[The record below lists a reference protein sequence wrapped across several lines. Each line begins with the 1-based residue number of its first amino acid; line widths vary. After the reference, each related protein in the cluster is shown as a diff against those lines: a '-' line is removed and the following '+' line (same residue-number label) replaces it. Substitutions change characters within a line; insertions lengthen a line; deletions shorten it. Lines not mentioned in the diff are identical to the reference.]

1 MVDGNVWVQC
11 MMGDVVDGWCAVWVS
26 GNQIHDIA
34 PPPRAASRRLHKA
47 YTRRAVERRW
57 NRGRGRRAR
66 SMWGQWDRSPPGQGG
81 RDSSDVKGHWGRPLW
96 RGWLW
101 HYRTLFWLRSFVMV
115 LISLCGLS
123 SDARVRV
130 HRWVVFLDFA
140 LTVGSPFT
148 VGVADED
155 RDTASRTEM
164 VDAPERVHK
173 MAAAPEPAPIRELTE
188 SAPEPAPIRELTE
201 SAPEPAPI
209 RELTESAP
217 EPASDP
223 GAHRVRSRARS
234 DPGAHRVRSSAAPIR
249 ELTESA
255 LLRLR
260 SDPGAHRVRLSFVSA
275 PIRELIESGS
285 P

>member
-1 MVDGNVWVQC
+1 
-11 MMGDVVDGWCAVWVS
+11 
-26 GNQIHDIA
+26 
-34 PPPRAASRRLHKA
+34 
-47 YTRRAVERRW
+47 
-57 NRGRGRRAR
+57 
-66 SMWGQWDRSPPGQGG
+66 
-81 RDSSDVKGHWGRPLW
+81 
-96 RGWLW
+96 
-101 HYRTLFWLRSFVMV
+101 MV

-173 MAAAPEPAPIRELTE
+173 IAAAPEPAPIRELTE

-217 EPASDP
+217 EPAP
-223 GAHRVRSRARS
+223 IRELTE
-234 DPGAHRVRSSAAPIR
+234 SAPEPAPIR
-249 ELTESA
+249 ELTESGSPSSPLRSGSSQSPA

-260 SDPGAHRVRLSFVSA
+260 WSRPALLRLRWSRPALLRLRRSRPA
-275 PIRELIESGS
+275 LLRLRWSRPARLRLRWSWPRLGPRGNGDTRGRESTFGFRNRGREFQR
-285 P
+285 PW